1 VSQNNIVAAQSF
13 LIFLQMVNA
22 QIAVVTK
29 SALVALIVGAVIG
42 GLQYYIQN
50 AGNASLPPGAASAG
64 EATQL
69 RQTAN
74 VAQEALSQQ
83 HAADLASVLPKP
95 QTKPAKW

>member
-1 VSQNNIVAAQSF
+1 MSQNNIVAAQSF

-50 AGNASLPPGAASAG
+50 AGNASLPQGAASAG

-95 QTKPAKW
+95 QTKPAQW